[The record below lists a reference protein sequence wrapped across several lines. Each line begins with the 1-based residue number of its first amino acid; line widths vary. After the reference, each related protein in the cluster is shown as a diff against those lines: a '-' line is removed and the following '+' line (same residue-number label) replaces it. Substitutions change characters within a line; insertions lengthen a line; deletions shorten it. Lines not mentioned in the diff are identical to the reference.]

1 MNKLIIFDLD
11 NTFYSYE
18 PTHEKALDSVY
29 KSQTIFKSYDL
40 FIENYNIAKE
50 KIHHRLFS
58 NPSRH
63 SKLLYFKEMFNE
75 ILSHNEILILENL
88 YWETFITIADIKIEG
103 VNSLKNL
110 KNINDKYILCTNQN
124 TNVQLK
130 KIHSWNLDMFDRV
143 ITSEEVGYEKPAIEF
158 FNYVENF
165 FEDIEIN
172 EYKIYAIGDSYEN
185 DIQYWQEGYNASSY
199 LIENDLEEFISN
211 NKLFNTNFDKAIK
224 HLFS

>member
-18 PTHEKALDSVY
+18 PTHEKALDSVF
-29 KSQTIFKSYDL
+29 KSQTIFKNFDL
-40 FIENYNIAKE
+40 FIKNYNISKE
-50 KIHHRLFS
+50 KIHHRLVS
-58 NPSRH
+58 NPSKH
-63 SKLLYFKEMFNE
+63 SKLLYFKEMFIGILTYDE
-75 ILSHNEILILENL
+75 ILKLENL
-88 YWETFITIADIKIEG
+88 YWDTFISTADINVEAIS
-103 VNSLKNL
+103 SLKNF
-110 KNINDKYILCTNQN
+110 KNIKDKYILCTNQN

-158 FNYVENF
+158 FNYVESF
-165 FEDIEIN
+165 FEDMEIN

-199 LIENDLEEFISN
+199 LIDNDLKEFISN
-211 NKLFNTNFDKAIK
+211 DKLFNTNFDKAIK

>member
-18 PTHEKALDSVY
+18 PTHEKALDSVF
-29 KSQTIFKSYDL
+29 KSQTIFKNFDL
-40 FIENYNIAKE
+40 FIKNYNISKE
-50 KIHHRLFS
+50 KIHHRLVS
-58 NPSRH
+58 NPSKH
-63 SKLLYFKEMFNE
+63 SKLLYFKEMFIGILTYDE
-75 ILSHNEILILENL
+75 ILKLENL
-88 YWETFITIADIKIEG
+88 YWDTFISTADINVEAIS
-103 VNSLKNL
+103 SLKNF
-110 KNINDKYILCTNQN
+110 KNIKDKYILCTNQN

-185 DIQYWQEGYNASSY
+185 DIQHWKEEYNASSY
-199 LIENDLEEFISN
+199 LINNDLEEFISN
-211 NKLFNTNFDKAIK
+211 SGLFKTNFDKAIK